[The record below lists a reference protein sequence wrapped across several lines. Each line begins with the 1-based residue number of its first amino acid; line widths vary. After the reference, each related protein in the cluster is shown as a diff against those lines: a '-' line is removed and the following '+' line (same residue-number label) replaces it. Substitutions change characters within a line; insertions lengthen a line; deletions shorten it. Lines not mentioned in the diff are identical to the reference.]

1 MKIRTR
7 RVNPRTNEYLDYLE
21 EHVENVIRSWN
32 EMLRPALESGG
43 YQKELLDQIEE
54 KIHQHDSSKYSE
66 VEFDAYLNWFY
77 PSEGFPKDQ
86 NAYDLAWLHHQKTN
100 PHHWQYW
107 CLIRDEGV
115 IEPLDMPFESIC
127 EMICDWHSFSA
138 TDQNSTAYNYYC
150 DNIENFKFSPHTKAT
165 VEYLLQYLTVPLTEV
180 DTYV

>member
-32 EMLRPALESGG
+32 EMLRPALESGR

-86 NAYDLAWLHHQKTN
+86 YSYDIAWLHHQKTN
-100 PHHWQYW
+100 SHHWQYW

-115 IEPLDMPFESIC
+115 IEPLDMPFENIC
-127 EMICDWHSFSA
+127 EMLCDWHSFSA
-138 TDQNSTAYNYYC
+138 KDKDSTAYQYYI
-150 DNIENFKFSPHTKAT
+150 DNTDKFIFSPYTKAT

-180 DTYV
+180 DTHV